1 MNTKPETLAPANQ
14 LIEQLIALAVK
25 EDLGDGDH
33 SSLACIPENQ
43 TSKAKLLVKQAGVL
57 SGVEIAKR
65 VAAYIDPNL
74 KLDVKIHDGQPIQP
88 GDIAFYIEGSA
99 RSILA
104 AERLILNIMQRMSG
118 IATQTQK
125 LVALIHG
132 TPAQLLD
139 TRKTAPGMRILEKMA
154 VVHGGGHNHRM
165 GLYDMIMLKDNHID
179 YAGGIVPAIQ
189 KTHEYLKLTGKSLKI
204 EIEARSISDV
214 RQIVQHGGVHRIM
227 LDNFSPE
234 AIREALPLIGK
245 QYETEASGGIREDN
259 LREYAETGVQ
269 FISVG
274 ALTHQVKSLDLSLKA
289 C

>member
-1 MNTKPETLAPANQ
+1 LNTKPETLAPANQ

>member
-1 MNTKPETLAPANQ
+1 MNTKPETLAAANH

-43 TSKAKLLVKQAGVL
+43 PSKAKLLVKQAGVL

-88 GDIAFYIEGSA
+88 GDIAFFIEGPA

-204 EIEARSISDV
+204 EIEARSLSDV
-214 RQIVQHGGVHRIM
+214 EQIVNHGGVHRIM